1 MKFTL
6 GAPENHREQHE
17 QNPAP
22 KVFKKKKAVI
32 SVFVAKR

>member
-6 GAPENHREQHE
+6 GAPGNHRMQHQ

-22 KVFKKKKAVI
+22 KVLKKEVI
-32 SVFVAKR
+32 SVFVAKW